1 MPLGQRIW
9 LLTRRRSCSDV
20 KSEGCEEKKGID
32 KVEQLATEQPLASS
46 HLGKEADII
55 SRMNFTRMI

>member
-20 KSEGCEEKKGID
+20 KSEGCEEKKVID
-32 KVEQLATEQPLASS
+32 KVEHLTTEQPLASS

-55 SRMNFTRMI
+55 RMNFTRMI